1 MWRVSIE
8 IPFRR
13 NLFEQQ
19 ICCLTEEAI
28 LGPILQGLRPVQT
41 DCIKLSWI
49 ESFLTQFSLCTL
61 CKATYSTAFK
71 AVRMNMA

>member
-1 MWRVSIE
+1 MFIKDLSNAPEKPPRYIAK
-8 IPFRR
+8 
-13 NLFEQQ
+13 NLYL
-19 ICCLTEEAI
+19 ISK
-28 LGPILQGLRPVQT
+28 RPVQT